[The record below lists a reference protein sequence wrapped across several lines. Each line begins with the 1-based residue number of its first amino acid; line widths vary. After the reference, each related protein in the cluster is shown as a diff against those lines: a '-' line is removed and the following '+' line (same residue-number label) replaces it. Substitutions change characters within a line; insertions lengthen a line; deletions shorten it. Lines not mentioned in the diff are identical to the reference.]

1 MNSRETKEY
10 TKAFNQTQQS
20 QSRARLISELQHAP
34 HKQYMRKAAAEWQ
47 RVIFIAG
54 NLLKP
59 ETVSLGSNISIV
71 AQKEWSKDHA
81 RIQLVRQNPER
92 KQSQAFKNVQDAEPF
107 ASKALDTWEAS
118 QKERS
123 HHVALL
129 TTEPQRVPPSSDVR
143 RELPSPWV
151 NLGGKEG
158 PSAGAPEVLTGSL
171 RSTFMRGDQRYP
183 PWSQ

>member
-1 MNSRETKEY
+1 MPLTNSTCAKLQLSDNGLSSLQEI
-10 TKAFNQTQQS
+10 FWN
-20 QSRARLISELQHAP
+20 LI
-34 HKQYMRKAAAEWQ
+34 QYPW
-47 RVIFIAG
+47 
-54 NLLKP
+54 
-59 ETVSLGSNISIV
+59 GSNISIV